1 MKLLIHTQWF
11 DPEPNTFKGLSFAK
25 ALKLSGVDNFVL
37 TGFPNYPE
45 GKIYSDYSGLIPR
58 KELMDGIPVYR
69 TSLFPSH
76 NRSAFL
82 RSLNYLSFFVSSI
95 LRGFFCPKPD
105 LIYSYHP
112 PITTALS
119 SWILSLYW
127 RVPLV
132 VDIQDMWPETLTT
145 TGMVKN
151 KTFLALMKF
160 LCFFLYKRASKVV
173 VLSEGFKKHL
183 TKNGISASK
192 ISVIYNWTNESE
204 TQHDESEFSNNE
216 LLKFTFAGNIGP
228 GQDLMTF
235 IEAFSSINNE
245 KEMAELHIYGEG
257 TQKKEIEEFIQRN
270 KIKHTYLNN
279 RVSDSKIK
287 SIYKQSDVL
296 LVHLKDDELFE
307 MTIPSKTQAY
317 LLAGKPILMAV
328 KGEAAD
334 IVRRSGSGIT
344 CNPQDMN
351 SVRMALD
358 DFIKMSKEKREEM
371 GYAGKSFYNREMSM
385 SRGVEKFVHLFKEL
399 TQ

>member
-25 ALKLSGVDNFVL
+25 ALKQFDVENFVL

-45 GKIYSDYSGLIPR
+45 GKIYPDYSGLIPR
-58 KELMDGIPVYR
+58 KEVMDGIPVYR

-95 LRGFFCPKPD
+95 LRGLFCPKPD

-132 VDIQDMWPETLTT
+132 LDIQDMWPETLST

-151 KTFLALMKF
+151 KTLLTFLKF
-160 LCFFLYKRASKVV
+160 LCYFLYKRANKIV

-183 TKNGISASK
+183 IKNGISPSK
-192 ISVIYNWTNESE
+192 ISVIYNWTNESASK
-204 TQHDESEFSNNE
+204 DEEFEFSNKE

-228 GQDLMTF
+228 GQDLMSF
-235 IEAFSSINNE
+235 IQAFSSINNE
-245 KEMAELHIYGEG
+245 KEKAELHIYGEG
-257 TQKKEIEEFIQRN
+257 TQKKEIEEFLQRN
-270 KIKHTYLNN
+270 KIKHIYLNN

-296 LVHLKDDELFE
+296 LVHLKDDVLFE

-317 LLAGKPILMAV
+317 LVAGKPILMAV

-334 IVRRSGSGIT
+334 IVKRSRSGIT
-344 CNPQDMN
+344 CNPQDTN
-351 SVRMALD
+351 SLKIAID
-358 DFIKMSKEKREEM
+358 DFIKMSKEEREEK

-399 TQ
+399 T

>member
-25 ALKLSGVDNFVL
+25 ALKESGIDSFVL

-45 GKIYSDYSGLIPR
+45 GKIYSNYSGLLPR
-58 KELMDGIPVYR
+58 KELMDGISVYR
-69 TSLFPSH
+69 TSIFPSH

-82 RSLNYLSFFVSSI
+82 RSLNYLSFFISSV

-105 LIYSYHP
+105 IIYSYHP

-119 SWILSLYW
+119 SWILSSYW
-127 RVPLV
+127 RIPLV
-132 VDIQDMWPETLTT
+132 LDIQDMWPETLLT

-151 KTFLALMKF
+151 KTLLTFLKF
-160 LCFFLYKRASKVV
+160 LCFFVYKRASKIV
-173 VLSEGFKKHL
+173 VLSEGFKNHL
-183 TKNGISASK
+183 IKNGISSSK
-192 ISVIYNWTNESE
+192 ISVIYNWTNESVSE
-204 TQHDESEFSNNE
+204 NDEFEFLDQE

-228 GQDLMTF
+228 GQDLITF
-235 IEAFSSINNE
+235 IQAFSSINNE
-245 KEMAELHIYGEG
+245 KEKAELHIYGEG

-270 KIKHTYLNN
+270 NIKHTYLNN
-279 RVSDSKIK
+279 RVSDSEIK

-296 LVHLKDDELFE
+296 LVHLKDDKLFE

-328 KGEAAD
+328 KGEAAN
-334 IVRRSGSGIT
+334 IVKSSRSGIT
-344 CNPQDMN
+344 CNPEDIN
-351 SVRMALD
+351 SVRIAIDNL
-358 DFIKMSKEKREEM
+358 IKMSKEEREEM
-371 GYAGKSFYNREMSM
+371 GDAGKSFYNKEMSM
-385 SRGVEKFVHLFKEL
+385 SRGVKKFVQLFKEV